1 MSSLDIICPYIEKDK
16 DRFLILWKSLE
27 KFLKIDNY
35 RLFLVSPSG
44 KGPIKSSKLICIKEC
59 DLDSNLSNSSY
70 DNYGWWKQ
78 QIIKLLS
85 HKICSSD
92 HILSLDCDCFLN
104 KDLSLDDIIIN
115 KKSKLRISSGGSWNN
130 WYVASKHMLKLPYK
144 LDSNNTVDVTPFI
157 FSKNILKGLDNYL
170 SIIYQNN
177 HIKYLLDNTALD
189 LANGH
194 VWTEYSLY
202 HIYSDYTGMI
212 DRYHY
217 IDPNFELYGN
227 CFWNEKEANDW
238 NPSLSFD
245 NPKHFFTVA
254 QSTAKKSA
262 EWVNEKIKDY
272 LR

>member
-78 QIIKLLS
+78 QIIKLLA
-85 HKICSSD
+85 HKLCSSD
-92 HILSLDCDCFLN
+92 HILSIDCDCFLN
-104 KDLSLDDIIIN
+104 KDLYLENILIN
-115 KKSKLRISSGGSWNN
+115 NKSKLCITDNGSWDN
-130 WYVASKHMLKLPYK
+130 WYRGSSSTLKINWNK
-144 LDSNNTVDVTPFI
+144 LDKVGVTPFI
-157 FSKNILKGLDNYL
+157 FSKKILSALDKYL
-170 SIIYQNN
+170 TVLYGKNKTSF
-177 HIKYLLDNTALD
+177 LLDNTKKCKT
-189 LANGH
+189 ANISD
-194 VWTEYSLY
+194 VWTEYCLY
-202 HIYSDYTGMI
+202 HIYADYTGMI
-212 DRYHY
+212 DKYHY

-227 CFWNEKEANDW
+227 CFWNELEADTW
-238 NPSLSFD
+238 NPSKSFIEP
-245 NPKHFFTVA
+245 NHFFTVA
-254 QSTAKKSA
+254 QSVAKKDA
-262 EWVNEKIKDY
+262 KWVNEKIKDY